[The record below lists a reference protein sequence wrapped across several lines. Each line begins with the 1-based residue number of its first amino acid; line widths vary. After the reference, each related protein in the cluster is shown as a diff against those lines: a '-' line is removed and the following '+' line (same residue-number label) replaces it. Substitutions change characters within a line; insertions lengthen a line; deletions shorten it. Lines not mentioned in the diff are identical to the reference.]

1 MPSQTAATPLPRA
14 AKSRASGP
22 GPLRTAR
29 GAGRE
34 PRVGLRFDVVGFRLA
49 WLPVL
54 RDRVLGL
61 AFEGVLRD
69 VLLLR
74 EPGGEDVR
82 VAMLRTLGDRHT
94 RHRDHTVRVAGG
106 SPGRSSPVGV
116 TGDLHVATCNRKRCS
131 TL

>member
-1 MPSQTAATPLPRA
+1 M
-14 AKSRASGP
+14 
-22 GPLRTAR
+22 
-29 GAGRE
+29 
-34 PRVGLRFDVVGFRLA
+34 GLRFDVVGFRLA

-106 SPGRSSPVGV
+106 TPDASSPPGV
-116 TGDLHVATCNRKRCS
+116 SEELVVTTCNRKRCS